1 MILFLLYIN
10 FLIKSIGIINN
21 AYARVLVEALDIPSK
36 IEEIKKI
43 SKEDIINVGKKVCLY
58 SKFCIK
64 ANKHIPN
71 DGMENCFM
79 ALEEEKKDI
88 PSGAYYV
95 RFVRKGYLYVEIN
108 DNQVVEIKDTLGNVT
123 NYVYIKQVGD
133 EYQVSLTPFNEIKK
147 KNNRKKA
154 NA

>member
-1 MILFLLYIN
+1 MCPYAFYDEREKVRPKLYCSLN
-10 FLIKSIGIINN
+10 
-21 AYARVLVEALDIPSK
+21 
-36 IEEIKKI
+36 
-43 SKEDIINVGKKVCLY
+43 KKVCLY

-79 ALEEEKKDI
+79 ALAEEKKDI

-108 DNQVVEIKDTLGNVT
+108 DNQVIKIKDTLGNVT